1 MEPLKRCGWCTRDPV
16 YLRYHDEEWG
26 VPVYEDS
33 RLFEMLVLEGAQ
45 AGLSWLTILR
55 KREAYRRAFH
65 GFDLRQ
71 VALFDDGKVERLLR
85 EPGIVRNRL
94 KIQAAIQNARAAL
107 EIQEKEGSLSAFLWG
122 FVGGR
127 PIQNNWASWA
137 QIPDRTPHSIAMARE
152 LKAAGFRFVGPVIC
166 YSLMQAVGMV
176 NDHEL
181 SCFRYAQIRDLA
193 EGPQKALI

>member
-1 MEPLKRCGWCTRDPV
+1 MEPLKRCGWCTPDPV

-71 VALFDDGKVERLLR
+71 VALFEDGEVERLLR
-85 EPGIVRNRL
+85 APGIVRNRL
-94 KIQAAIQNARAAL
+94 KIQAAVQNARAAL
-107 EIQEKEGSLSAFLWG
+107 EIQEREGSLSAFLWG

-137 QIPDRTPHSIAMARE
+137 QIPDRTPHSMAMARE
-152 LKAAGFRFVGPVIC
+152 LRSMGFRFVGPVIC
-166 YSLMQAVGMV
+166 YSFMQAVGMV

-193 EGPQKALI
+193 EGSQKALI